1 MHKTK
6 KNKKY
11 TGKIYR
17 YTMLVFVISFLI
29 LNSFVY
35 WQMHLQKQTEK
46 AKATYTAETMVQRI
60 ETYLNQYQ
68 TKSVLLKQIVES
80 DANMNMVKFETLAD
94 FIIKG
99 NRALRGIELAKDGI
113 VSEVYPVE
121 SNARQ

>member
-46 AKATYTAETMVQRI
+46 AKAT
-60 ETYLNQYQ
+60 
-68 TKSVLLKQIVES
+68 
-80 DANMNMVKFETLAD
+80 
-94 FIIKG
+94 
-99 NRALRGIELAKDGI
+99 
-113 VSEVYPVE
+113 
-121 SNARQ
+121 